1 MSNRDLIAERL
12 KAMNE
17 GKNALK
23 QDKPN
28 VVQNIATGEDEKPDF
43 EKMAAILA
51 TQKEG
56 QQKSVNEEYQKDT
69 LYIRRDLFNALQAL
83 CSVPG
88 DKKHH
93 VNAAYEMYLTKV
105 YKDLNIDLSSMNVV
119 PSGETIRITK
129 PRKNK

>member
-17 GKNALK
+17 QKELMSVE
-23 QDKPN
+23 KPN
-28 VVQNIATGEDEKPDF
+28 VVKNIATGEDEKLDF
-43 EKMAAILA
+43 EKLA
-51 TQKEG
+51 VVLAVQKEG
-56 QQKSVNEEYQKDT
+56 KQKSVNEEYQKDT

-88 DKKHH
+88 DKKNH

>member
-1 MSNRDLIAERL
+1 MSNKDLIAERL

-17 GKNALK
+17 GKKALK

-28 VVQNIATGEDEKPDF
+28 VVQNIATGEEEKPDF
-43 EKMAAILA
+43 EKMAAVLA
-51 TQKEG
+51 TQREE
-56 QQKSVNEEYQKDT
+56 KSVNDGYQKDT

-93 VNAAYEMYLTKV
+93 VNAAYEMYLTKI
-105 YKDLNIDLSSMNVV
+105 YKDLNIDLSAMNV
-119 PSGETIRITK
+119 SAAGEPIRITK